1 MSTREVQNKAI
12 VRKFGERMNAQDGEG
27 ALAHFSP
34 SFVDHAVRPGM
45 PAGIAG
51 TRLFFNM
58 LFTAFPDLHGTIQDI
73 IAEGDKVVDRM
84 TCEGTHQGMFMGAPP
99 TGKRVKWSFI
109 DINRSV
115 DGKVI
120 EHWEEV
126 DTTSIMQ
133 QLGLVPPPSGR
144 LSKRQIGAMNRK
156 SMFSSQGVVG

>member
-12 VRKFGERMNAQDGEG
+12 VRKFGERMNAQDVEG

-45 PAGIAG
+45 PPGIER

-58 LFTAFPDLHGTIQDI
+58 PFKAFPDLHATIQDS

>member
-45 PAGIAG
+45 PPGIER

-58 LFTAFPDLHGTIQDI
+58 PFKAFPDLHATIQDS

>member
-1 MSTREVQNKAI
+1 MSIEENRSI
-12 VRKFGERMNAQDGEG
+12 VRKYTELINARDLD
-27 ALAHFSP
+27 AAFAYFSP

-45 PAGIAG
+45 PPGIQG

-109 DINRSV
+109 DINQIV
-115 DGKVI
+115 DGKVV
-120 EHWEEV
+120 EHWAEV
-126 DTTSIMQ
+126 DTMGIMQ
-133 QLGLVPPPSGR
+133 QLGVVPPPSGH
-144 LSKRQIGAMNRK
+144 
-156 SMFSSQGVVG
+156 